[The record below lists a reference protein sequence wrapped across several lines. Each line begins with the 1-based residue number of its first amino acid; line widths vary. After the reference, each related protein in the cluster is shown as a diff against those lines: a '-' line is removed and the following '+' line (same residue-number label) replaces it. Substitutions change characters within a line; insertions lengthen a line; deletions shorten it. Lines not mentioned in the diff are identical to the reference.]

1 MNTPEK
7 IAQSYLRLNGFF
19 TIPHFTILKE
29 NGGHIDLL
37 AVRLGGCIEKVGVD
51 SNQRSLSIDDDL
63 LSKLGVNEDETIG
76 LIIEI
81 KGGKNDSARVDE
93 LQFTYAKL
101 FFGNINI
108 IKKVGFENRTSLEI
122 LTRNDHIIITLK
134 YCMRFIK
141 SRFRQLKSIKQEFRG
156 RRLLSKEGSWT
167 LWEDFLSDLIY
178 LEKLKPLDD

>member
-7 IAQSYLRLNGFF
+7 IAQAYLRLNGFF
-19 TIPHFTILKE
+19 TIPYFTILKE
-29 NGGHIDLL
+29 KKGHIDLL
-37 AVRLGGCIEKVGVD
+37 AVRLGGSIEKVGVD
-51 SNQRSLSIDDDL
+51 SNQRSLSIDDNL
-63 LSKLGVNEDETIG
+63 LSELDVNEDETIG

-81 KGGKNDSARVDE
+81 KGGENDSAKVDE
-93 LQFTYAKL
+93 LQYAYAKL

-108 IKKVGFENRTSLEI
+108 IKKVGFENRTNFEI

-141 SRFRQLKSIKQEFRG
+141 RRFSQLKSIEQEFKGRG
-156 RRLLSKEGSWT
+156 LLSKEGSWT
-167 LWEDFLSDLIY
+167 FWEDFLSDLIY